1 MNKNQQK
8 AINTLIDSNDS
19 AQVLKGLNH
28 FIAAHGLP
36 KAQKS
41 KKIKKIVDNL
51 LKSDNEKAIAR
62 GLTMHSKLYETKQA
76 DKLFIKS
83 PEYKILMANAGSL
96 TSMI

>member
-1 MNKNQQK
+1 MSKAQEK
-8 AINTLIDSNDS
+8 AINTLLDSVDS
-19 AQVLKGLNH
+19 AQIIKGLTH
-28 FIAAHGLP
+28 YIAFHGLP

-41 KKIKKIVDNL
+41 RKIKSIVNNL

-83 PEYKILMANAGSL
+83 PEYKVLMANAGLL